1 MEYVVEVEKDTNSSV
16 LITCVDIPE
25 FASVG
30 DDIEEALINAVD
42 GLETALEIYI
52 QERRKWPFP
61 KAHARNKE
69 TYHVRLPAL
78 TVTKAIL
85 HNEML
90 SQGIRKSE
98 LARRLHVAMPQVDR
112 LLDVRHKSKLEGL
125 EEALERLGKHLEVSI
140 A

>member
-1 MEYVVEVEKDTNSSV
+1 MEYVVVIEHDETGAV
-16 LITCVDIPE
+16 LVTCPDVPE

-30 DDIEEALINAVD
+30 DDQDEALLNAVD

-52 QERRKWPFP
+52 QDRRPWPQP
-61 KAHARNKE
+61 SRAPEAGEPTVTLHA
-69 TYHVRLPAL
+69 LA
-78 TVTKAIL
+78 VTKALL

-90 SQGIRKSE
+90 RQGVRKAE

-112 LLDVRHKSKLEGL
+112 LLDVRHKS
-125 EEALERLGKHLEVSI
+125 RLDGIESAFESLGRRLVVQL

>member
-1 MEYVVEVEKDTNSSV
+1 MEYVVIIEHDETGAVLVTCPEV
-16 LITCVDIPE
+16 PE

-30 DDIEEALINAVD
+30 DDQDEALLNAVD

-52 QERRKWPFP
+52 QDRRAWPAP
-61 KAHARNKE
+61 ARKAKKGEA
-69 TYHVRLPAL
+69 TVALPAL
-78 TVTKAIL
+78 AVTKALL

-90 SQGIRKSE
+90 AQGVRKAE

-112 LLDVRHKSKLEGL
+112 LLDVRHKS
-125 EEALERLGKHLEVSI
+125 RLDGIEQAFESLGRRLIVQL